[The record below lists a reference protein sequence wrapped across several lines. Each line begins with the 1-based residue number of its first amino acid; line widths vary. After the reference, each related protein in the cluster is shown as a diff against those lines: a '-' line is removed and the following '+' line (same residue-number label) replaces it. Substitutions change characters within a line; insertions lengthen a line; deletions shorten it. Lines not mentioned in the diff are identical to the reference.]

1 LMTWYAGVYCTQVDP
16 DTIMV
21 CCAAPWF
28 SLACSAAWTLP
39 AALLQ
44 G

>member
-1 LMTWYAGVYCTQVDP
+1 MSWYAAIYCTQVDP

-28 SLACSAAWTLP
+28 SFTWAAVWALP
-39 AALLQ
+39 ATLLLE
-44 G
+44 